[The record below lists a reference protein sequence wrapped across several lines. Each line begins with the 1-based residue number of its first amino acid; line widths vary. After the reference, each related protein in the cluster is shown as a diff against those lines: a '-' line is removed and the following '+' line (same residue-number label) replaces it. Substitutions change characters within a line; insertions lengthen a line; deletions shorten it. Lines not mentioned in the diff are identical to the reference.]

1 MKEKELI
8 KQYMENNQLN
18 IEKIME
24 NYTPYLYTILK
35 NKKPNIENE
44 DIEEIISD
52 VFLAVWKNQKKL
64 ELEKDMS
71 SYLVGVLKNLY
82 YKKIRNLKNTVEI
95 EKHENTLYEIEG
107 LETQIENT
115 EKNNIIMME
124 INNMKQEDKEIFM
137 SYYYYAKSIKEIANT
152 LKIAET
158 KVKSRLFRIRQKL
171 KKVLEKR
178 GYHYYE

>member
-1 MKEKELI
+1 MKEKNLI
-8 KQYMENNQLN
+8 KQYMENDELN
-18 IEKIME
+18 IEKIIA

-35 NKKPNIENE
+35 NKKPNIEHE

-52 VFLAVWKNQKKL
+52 VFLVVWKNQKKL

-95 EKHENTLYEIEG
+95 ENHENTLYEIEG

-115 EKNNIIMME
+115 EKINFMMIE
-124 INNMKQEDKEIFM
+124 IN
-137 SYYYYAKSIKEIANT
+137 Y
-152 LKIAET
+152 L
-158 KVKSRLFRIRQKL
+158 
-171 KKVLEKR
+171 
-178 GYHYYE
+178 